1 MALAAPLPFPRTY
14 SSSHHRESLNT
25 LEPVL
30 QMSPSITLPLLTGKI
45 TLSEALDEEDDI
57 LEKLSYPEKR
67 LNFCNYLHAHANEI
81 ESIVSH
87 HLSISRDLCRAPWV
101 NEWIHGSFN
110 VCVPIYVNDEKKVI
124 IRFPLPYKIGESAY
138 PGNAEEKL
146 RCEVAT
152 YAWIQ
157 SHCPSIPIPGL
168 WGFGFPSG
176 PSVRNPGRE
185 FGIVV
190 Y

>member
-1 MALAAPLPFPRTY
+1 MSRTC

-67 LNFCNYLHAHANEI
+67 LNFCNYLHAHANQI

-87 HLSISRDLCRAPWV
+87 HLRISRDSCRAPWV

-124 IRFPLPYKIGESAY
+124 IRFPLPYKIGESTH

-157 SHCPSIPIPGL
+157 SHCPSIPIPRL

-185 FGIVV
+185 FGITVN
-190 Y
+190 